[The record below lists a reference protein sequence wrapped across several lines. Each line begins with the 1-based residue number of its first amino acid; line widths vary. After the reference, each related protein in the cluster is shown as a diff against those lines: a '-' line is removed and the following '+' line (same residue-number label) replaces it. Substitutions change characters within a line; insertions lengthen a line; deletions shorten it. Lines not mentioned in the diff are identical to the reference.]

1 MYSRR
6 QISLAEMKMG
16 QSGVVVGIA
25 GGMGAMRRLQALGI
39 RVGKRIIKQSAM
51 VMRGPITVKVDGT
64 VIGLGYGIASKVIVD
79 VSTGREKG

>member
-51 VMRGPITVKVDGT
+51 VMRGPITVRVGGAL
-64 VIGLGYGIASKVIVD
+64 IGLGYGIASKVMVD
-79 VSTGREKG
+79 VSTGSEKE